1 MSNSSAKVSP
11 WTEKDEV
18 EANDNVQTYLIVA
31 CVLVIEWIVCSVLG
45 HKSGKE
51 EQRAE
56 IINNP
61 AAFVETL
68 SDGQMKILRDATI
81 KALAHKNNTDH

>member
-31 CVLVIEWIVCSVLG
+31 CVLVIE
-45 HKSGKE
+45 
-51 EQRAE
+51 
-56 IINNP
+56 
-61 AAFVETL
+61 
-68 SDGQMKILRDATI
+68 
-81 KALAHKNNTDH
+81 